1 MQFEYRDCYAKF
13 EDNALVIGNSAVE
26 RVLLVNKGGVAS
38 VRAED
43 KASGAVWTREEGVR
57 WIGTP
62 FAAENVECA
71 FGVEDNGGL
80 SEPFLKAELKWTGA
94 RGETLRRSY
103 CVFPGLPFVSMA
115 IAVEGVHLID
125 PAGAAEGMSRG
136 VESELGHKA
145 ALAQEDAID
154 TLPMPAGHYKLKS
167 VVLADKTDHN
177 DALVRETD
185 RMVYS
190 SGWGREWDEGNIFI
204 LDDYVRGHAAILV
217 KDAPANMSEMNRE
230 QKDLL
235 IMRGTCAQLVGT
247 GLAGCDATEEL
258 FGHGSVMGFGK
269 KEELPRLFRE
279 YYRAVWAHKEPAKV
293 MSNTWGDRSRD
304 AAVCHEF
311 MMHEIECAAHIG
323 VDIVQIDDGWQ
334 KGRTANSALKK
345 DGVWGSYYDTDPDF
359 WAIDREKFPKGLK
372 PLAEKARENGI
383 EMGLW
388 FSPDSTNDYANWRRD
403 ADTVLGHWRENGITH
418 FKVDGVNIAS
428 KRGERNYLRFV
439 ETVYRESGNR
449 VNLNQDITAQIRL
462 GSLYFRQYGNLF
474 VENRYTDS
482 TAYYPHRT
490 LKNLWNMCKYVPAP
504 KMQYELLNPR
514 RNDSL
519 YPADD
524 PFRPSVYSEDYLFA
538 TVMFA
543 SPLVWMEMCH
553 LSEQDTEDL
562 RRIVQIWCGHRADI
576 AKCDIS
582 PIGSEPDGMSMTGLL
597 ADGGSFGYLLAFRED
612 TTGENNVLA
621 GTLPRK
627 CKTLE
632 LIADGGKPCKTQ
644 LGEDGRSFCIQLG
657 EKRSYALLR
666 WDAQ

>member
-1 MQFEYRDCYAKF
+1 MHAEYRDCYANYDGNKF
-13 EDNALVIGNSAVE
+13 VIGNKAAE
-26 RVLLVNKGGVAS
+26 RVLLVENGGIAS

-43 KASGAVWTREEGVR
+43 KANGVVWEREEGVR
-57 WIGTP
+57 WIAVP
-62 FAAENVECA
+62 FAAQEVGCT

-94 RGETLRRSY
+94 QGETFRRSY
-103 CVFPGLPFVSMA
+103 CVFPSLPFVSMA
-115 IAVEGVHLID
+115 TAAEGVRLID

-136 VESELGHKA
+136 VEGELGRRA

-167 VVLADKTDHN
+167 IVLADKTDHN

-204 LDDYVRGHAAILV
+204 LDDYVRGHAAMLV
-217 KDAPANMSEMNRE
+217 KDAPANMSEMNRR
-230 QKDLL
+230 QKDLV
-235 IMRGTCAQLVGT
+235 IQRGACAQLVGT

-269 KEELPRLFRE
+269 TEELPRLFRE

-311 MMHEIECAAHIG
+311 MMHEIDCAARIG

-345 DGVWGSYYDTDPDF
+345 GGVWGSYYDTDPEF
-359 WAIDREKFPKGLK
+359 WTVDREKFPQGLR

-439 ETVYRESGNR
+439 EAVYRESGNK
-449 VNLNQDITAQIRL
+449 VNLNQDITAQVRL
-462 GSLYFRQYGNLF
+462 GSLYFRQFGNLF

-514 RNDSL
+514 RNDHL

-524 PFRPSVYSEDYLFA
+524 PFRPNLYSEDYLFA
-538 TVMFA
+538 SVMFA
-543 SPLVWMEMCH
+543 SPLVWLEMCH
-553 LSEQDTEDL
+553 LNEQDTEDL
-562 RRIVQIWCGHRADI
+562 RRIVSLWRGHRADI

-582 PIGSEPDGMSMTGLL
+582 PVGAEPDGMSMTGLM
-597 ADGGSFGYLLAFRED
+597 ADGGSFGYLLVFREL
-612 TTGENNVLA
+612 TSEQNKALA
-621 GTLPRK
+621 GKLPCACRA
-627 CKTLE
+627 LE
-632 LIADGGKPCKTQ
+632 LVTDGGRPCRVSLDADGV
-644 LGEDGRSFCIQLG
+644 SFRAELD
-657 EKRSYALLR
+657 ETRSYALLR
-666 WDAQ
+666 WEAR